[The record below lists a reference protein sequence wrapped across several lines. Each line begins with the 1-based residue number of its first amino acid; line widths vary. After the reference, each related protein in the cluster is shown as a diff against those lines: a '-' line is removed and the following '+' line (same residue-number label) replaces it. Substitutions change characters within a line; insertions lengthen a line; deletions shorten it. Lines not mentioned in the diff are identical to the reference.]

1 MFEMGDIHKFTDRFV
16 VGSPNIL
23 ARRPL
28 RCDDNYFAGSYD
40 TQDPLSTT
48 NLNLQVRIYK
58 NGSSS
63 EAKLLSL
70 LFFIIDTLPI

>member
-58 NGSSS
+58 MAPPQKQNSYLSSF
-63 EAKLLSL
+63 SL
-70 LFFIIDTLPI
+70 